1 MLTNPKWLPLLLD
14 RLGREKKKKL
24 WKSLYYIFFET
35 MMLCWTRSTNLI
47 SFLQG
52 LREPAHGRGSG
63 GHPAWSL
70 LSEEFQASEGHF
82 TDRYGVHKNRCIRN
96 SDPANFQKSKRL
108 VLPRSQGQQTS
119 VTSTAPLSF
128 LCPTRTPLTELP
140 SLFRRSALSAAM
152 NRPDS
157 AKESKSI
164 YDSCPII

>member
-1 MLTNPKWLPLLLD
+1 MLTNPKWPPLLLD

-128 LCPTRTPLTELP
+128 LCPTRHHWPSCLP
-140 SLFRRSALSAAM
+140 SSDAVLC
-152 NRPDS
+152 RPPWIDQTRQKNQNQFMIP
-157 AKESKSI
+157 A
-164 YDSCPII
+164 P